1 MRFTGQIICLARS
14 FRLHAEELGNA
25 VPAAPLFFLKSSS
38 AVIADGD
45 AIVLPRESRLIHH
58 EGEVAVEVGARLRR
72 ATPADAAAAI
82 AGWTVLNDVTARDLQ
97 QADSGRFTRAKGF
110 DTFCPLSA
118 TRVVDP
124 PWRACRVQCAVNGE
138 LRQDGALRDLLWT
151 PGEIL
156 AAVSA
161 VMTLWPGDIVSLGTP
176 AGVGPLVDGDE
187 VEVRL
192 VGPDGAVLARVR
204 NPVASEG
211 TRGPRQEA
219 PSADP
224 NLS

>member
-1 MRFTGQIICLARS
+1 VRFTGQIVCLARS

-25 VPAAPLFFLKSSS
+25 VPESPLYFLKSSS
-38 AVIADGD
+38 AVIGDGD
-45 AIVLPRESRLIHH
+45 TIVLPPESALVHH

-72 ATPADAAAAI
+72 ASADAAARAI

-97 QADSGRFTRAKGF
+97 KADNGRFTRAKGF

-118 TRVVDP
+118 TRVP
-124 PWRACRVQCAVNGE
+124 ALPWRDCRVQCAVNGE
-138 LRQDGALRDLLWT
+138 VRQDGALRDLLWT

-161 VMTLWPGDIVSLGTP
+161 VMTLWPGDLVSLGTP

-192 VGPDGAVLARVR
+192 VGPDGGVLARVR
-204 NPVASEG
+204 NPV
-211 TRGPRQEA
+211 RREA
-219 PSADP
+219 PIRQAPPADP

>member
-25 VPAAPLFFLKSSS
+25 VPTAPLYFLKSSS
-38 AVIADGD
+38 AVIGDGE
-45 AIVLPRESRLIHH
+45 AIVLPHESALVHH
-58 EGEVAVEVGARLRR
+58 EGEVAVEIGARLRR
-72 ATPADAAAAI
+72 ATPAVAADAI

-97 QADSGRFTRAKGF
+97 KADGGRFTRAKGF
-110 DTFCPLSA
+110 DTFCPLSP

-124 PWRACRVQCAVNGE
+124 PWRDCRVQCAVNGV
-138 LRQDGALRDLLWT
+138 LRQDGGLRDLLWT

-161 VMTLWPGDIVSLGTP
+161 VITLWPGDIVSLGTP

-204 NPVASEG
+204 NPVRSEG
-211 TRGPRQEA
+211 AHEEREETP
-219 PSADP
+219 PADP